1 MAVRIVADMYF
12 PFRTVV
18 HEDDGVKKVRMLR
31 SKKDEGSDEHLAAPI
46 DSAPDSEAANV
57 T

>member
-1 MAVRIVADMYF
+1 MAVRIVADRYY

-31 SKKDEGSDEHLAAPI
+31 SKKDQGSDEHLAAPI

-57 T
+57 A